1 MLEFMEGDLHSGKTI
16 STITMQ
22 KQAIAIALIEA
33 YKLMLI
39 IL

>member
-1 MLEFMEGDLHSGKTI
+1 MHEFMEGDLHSGKTI

-22 KQAIAIALIEA
+22 KQAIALIEA